1 MFQQR
6 IPIETIEAEPA
17 TIQEQRTIFESMAHT
32 AETMWMYVRLVP
44 HFTTIVRGA
53 IMKDWKTTVTGLV
66 GAAAL
71 LINTWTGV
79 AIPQDAIIA
88 VALFAIG
95 WFAKDGDK
103 ND

>member
-1 MFQQR
+1 
-6 IPIETIEAEPA
+6 
-17 TIQEQRTIFESMAHT
+17 
-32 AETMWMYVRLVP
+32 
-44 HFTTIVRGA
+44 
-53 IMKDWKTTVTGLV
+53 MKDWKTTVTGLV